1 VVRPATPLWTSLA
14 QIALRFPCADK
25 PWLDPHRKSLRRGS
39 PAGSHQGSAQSLG
52 YSSEVHYVIPEL
64 ARHSGLGLRQFEQR
78 FANDLGISPKLYAQ
92 VRSRNSEKDDF
103 FLRQLDDNRA

>member
-1 VVRPATPLWTSLA
+1 LP
-14 QIALRFPCADK
+14 
-25 PWLDPHRKSLRRGS
+25 
-39 PAGSHQGSAQSLG
+39 LG

-92 VRSRNSEKDDF
+92 VRSRNSEKDGF